1 MNSNNREGI
10 TTKREHSAQIPI
22 ELKGE
27 GVVAAR
33 LTQETLAGNTTEMIR
48 IYQKEENKCLFIN
61 SITEILVKNTILVF
75 LRDIIMRK
83 EKDPQF
89 ILLEKVNDITIESKL
104 FQISINNNQK
114 KMTT

>member
-1 MNSNNREGI
+1 
-10 TTKREHSAQIPI
+10 
-22 ELKGE
+22 
-27 GVVAAR
+27 

-104 FQISINNNQK
+104 F
-114 KMTT
+114 